1 MYMGRSVSCFSHVT
15 GVSVVS
21 VHHFWFINHL
31 PLGELLMDPQKLQ
44 TLQSLLSIGNN
55 DLEVAGADLI
65 KAKAVEA
72 RTNAA
77 TTAQNAGITDAKVLT
92 WIYTGKYS

>member
-21 VHHFWFINHL
+21 VHHFWFIDHL

>member
-1 MYMGRSVSCFSHVT
+1 
-15 GVSVVS
+15 
-21 VHHFWFINHL
+21 
-31 PLGELLMDPQKLQ
+31 MDPQKLQ

-92 WIYTGKYS
+92 WIFTGKYA

>member
-1 MYMGRSVSCFSHVT
+1 
-15 GVSVVS
+15 
-21 VHHFWFINHL
+21 
-31 PLGELLMDPQKLQ
+31 MDPQKLQ

-77 TTAQNAGITDAKVLT
+77 TTAQNACISNATAPT
-92 WIYTGKYS
+92 EIYTGKYS

>member
-1 MYMGRSVSCFSHVT
+1 MDREVSCFSHVT
-15 GVSVVS
+15 GVTVVS
-21 VHHFWFINHL
+21 INHFWFITHL
-31 PLGELLMDPQKLQ
+31 PVGELLMGPQKLQ

-72 RTNAA
+72 RTSAA
-77 TTAQNAGITDAKVLT
+77 TTAQNAGITDAKILT
-92 WIYTGKYS
+92 WIFTGKYA